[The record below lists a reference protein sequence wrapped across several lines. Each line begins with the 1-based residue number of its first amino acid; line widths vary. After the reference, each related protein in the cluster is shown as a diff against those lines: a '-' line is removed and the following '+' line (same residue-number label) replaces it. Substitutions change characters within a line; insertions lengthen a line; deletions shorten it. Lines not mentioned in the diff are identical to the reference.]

1 MGKENFYRYSAY
13 DNNCQTFISNILKAN
28 NLLTYELN
36 NFIVQNTQQL
46 FNNLSNLRKITNTL
60 TDIAGRFDVI
70 KKVVI
75 KIMDYLILI

>member
-1 MGKENFYRYSAY
+1 MGKDNFYKYSAY
-13 DNNCQTFISNILKAN
+13 NNNCQTFISNILKAN

-60 TDIAGRFDVI
+60 TDIGGRFDFI
-70 KKVVI
+70 RQGEI